1 MNNATDAA
9 VNMQSLTI
17 VLLVVDT
24 IIYLIFSW
32 FANLLARFLPG
43 FKLSKRVVG
52 SLAVVLFSA
61 FLAWYLV
68 HHFATEQRLATL
80 SPFRQGEYVG
90 QLVGIPIFP
99 AIVVIAVA
107 AIRGWLQRRDREPGG
122 QGH

>member
-1 MNNATDAA
+1 MSDATTAA

-24 IIYLIFSW
+24 IIYLIFFW
-32 FANLLARFLPG
+32 FANWLARFLPS

-52 SLAVVLFSA
+52 SMAVALFSA

-68 HHFATEQRLATL
+68 HHFASEQRLATL
-80 SPFRQGEYVG
+80 PPFRQGEYIG
-90 QLVGIPIFP
+90 EIVGIPLFP

-107 AIRGWLQRRDREPGG
+107 AIRGWLQRREPEPGG
-122 QGH
+122 QGR